1 MIVTC
6 PNCSTKFNLPD
17 AQVAPGAKL
26 RCSVCKHVFQLPEPK
41 PTEISMQPDLV
52 LGSPQAPEPSLSSSS
67 GPLAMPPKK
76 KSGPWGWVITLVIL
90 CAVAGGTWWAWT
102 YTPLFDSVKEL
113 IAPPKKQDPVDLV
126 KNIALRGVRQ
136 YNISNEKLGNISVV
150 EGKVVN
156 GFNQP
161 RELIRIEASL
171 YDAAGNALV
180 SKQQLAGTSLSL
192 FQLQVLGEQELEQ
205 ALANKIDI
213 MATNTNVLPGGEVPF
228 MVVFYSP
235 PDNAAEYGVK
245 VIDARIPPEN
255 KNN

>member
-1 MIVTC
+1 M
-6 PNCSTKFNLPD
+6 
-17 AQVAPGAKL
+17 
-26 RCSVCKHVFQLPEPK
+26 
-41 PTEISMQPDLV
+41 
-52 LGSPQAPEPSLSSSS
+52 
-67 GPLAMPPKK
+67 
-76 KSGPWGWVITLVIL
+76 
-90 CAVAGGTWWAWT
+90 AGGTWWAWT
-102 YTPLFDSVKEL
+102 YTPLFDTVKEM
-113 IAPPKKQDPVDLV
+113 IAPPKKQDPVALV

-171 YDAAGNALV
+171 YDSAGNALV

-192 FQLQVLGEQELEQ
+192 FQLQVLGEQDIEQ

-235 PDNAAEYGVK
+235 PDNAAEFGVK
-245 VIDARIPPEN
+245 VIDARIPPE
-255 KNN
+255 KEKK

>member
-6 PNCSTKFNLPD
+6 PNCSTKFNLPETQ
-17 AQVAPGAKL
+17 AAPGAKL
-26 RCSVCKHVFQLPEPK
+26 RCSVCKHVFQLSDGVK
-41 PTEISMQPDLV
+41 PAEIRMEPDLS
-52 LGSPQAPEPSLSSSS
+52 LSSPSLS
-67 GPLAMPPKK
+67 MPPKK
-76 KSGPWGWVITLVIL
+76 KGGIWGWVLTLL
-90 CAVAGGTWWAWT
+90 
-102 YTPLFDSVKEL
+102 PLFDTVKEM
-113 IAPPKKQDPVDLV
+113 IAPPKKQDPVELV

-171 YDAAGNALV
+171 YDSAGNALV

-192 FQLQVLGEQELEQ
+192 FQLQVLGEQDIEQ

-235 PDNAAEYGVK
+235 PDNAAEFGVK
-245 VIDARIPPEN
+245 VIDARIPPE
-255 KNN
+255 KEKK

>member
-6 PNCSTKFNLPD
+6 PNCSTKFNLPETQ
-17 AQVAPGAKL
+17 AAPGAKL
-26 RCSVCKHVFQLPEPK
+26 RCSVCKHVFQLSDGVK
-41 PTEISMQPDLV
+41 PAEIRMEPDLS
-52 LGSPQAPEPSLSSSS
+52 LSSPSLS
-67 GPLAMPPKK
+67 MPPKK
-76 KSGPWGWVITLVIL
+76 KGGIWGWVLTLLLL

-102 YTPLFDSVKEL
+102 YTPLFDTVKEM
-113 IAPPKKQDPVDLV
+113 IAPPKKQDPVELV

-171 YDAAGNALV
+171 YDSAGNALV

-192 FQLQVLGEQELEQ
+192 FQLQVLGAQDIEQS
-205 ALANKIDI
+205 LANKIDI

-235 PDNAAEYGVK
+235 PDNAAEFGVK
-245 VIDARIPPEN
+245 VIDARIPPE
-255 KNN
+255 KEKK